1 MYNWREQ
8 VKAIPIKITERML
21 RAAMPTVHSPKEW
34 AEAFNEAVY
43 KFPVRDVAMLLAQ
56 VGHESIDLN
65 KLEEN
70 LNYSAK
76 RLTQVWPK
84 RYPTLEAAMP
94 YARNPKALANHTY
107 GGRMGNTMKGDGW
120 KYRGRGPIMITG
132 KYNYSQ
138 LHKDTG
144 LEVLTHPELLVSDKL
159 AGAISACWYFRTFVT
174 GSTIEKVTKQIQGEQ
189 LGLTDRNARY
199 LRALQAGRHG

>member
-1 MYNWREQ
+1 MYNWREE
-8 VKAIPIKITERML
+8 VRAIPIVITESIL
-21 RAAMPTVHSPKEW
+21 LAAIPSCLSAKEW
-34 AEAFNEAVY
+34 AFAFNEAVY
-43 KFPVRDVAMLLAQ
+43 KFPVRDKAMLLAQ
-56 VGHESIDLN
+56 VGHESNDLTN
-65 KLEEN
+65 LEEN

-76 RLTQVWPK
+76 RLTEVWPK
-84 RYPTLEAAMP
+84 RYPTIEAAMP
-94 YARNPKALANHTY
+94 YARNPEALANHTY

-132 KYNYSQ
+132 KYNYGQ

-144 LEVLTHPELLVSDKL
+144 LEVLTHPELLVTDKL

-174 GSTIEKVTKQIQGEQ
+174 GSTIEKVTKQIQGGQ